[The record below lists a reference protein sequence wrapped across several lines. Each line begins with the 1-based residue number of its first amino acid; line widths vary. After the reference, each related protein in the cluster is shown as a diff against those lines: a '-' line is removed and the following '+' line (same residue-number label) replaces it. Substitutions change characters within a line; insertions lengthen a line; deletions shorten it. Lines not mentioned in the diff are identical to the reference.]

1 MAGDMGSF
9 LNRVPHQPRVVDVG
23 WGRPQLLPPDPQG
36 CLLPH
41 VGQDVQLDV
50 ADCGPVV
57 PAHDGFTV
65 RPHQELLKVPADVMD
80 LHGFPEEAVR
90 RAQELR
96 GGRAGVLQER
106 VDLLLFLPVHISF
119 LKELEIGDEAPTWSY
134 MLEGR

>member
-9 LNRVPHQPRVVDVG
+9 LNRVPHQPHVVDVG
-23 WGRPQLLPPDPQG
+23 WGRLQLLARDPQG

-50 ADCGPVV
+50 ADGGPVV

-96 GGRAGVLQER
+96 GGRAGVLEQ
-106 VDLLLFLPVHISF
+106 
-119 LKELEIGDEAPTWSY
+119 G
-134 MLEGR
+134 